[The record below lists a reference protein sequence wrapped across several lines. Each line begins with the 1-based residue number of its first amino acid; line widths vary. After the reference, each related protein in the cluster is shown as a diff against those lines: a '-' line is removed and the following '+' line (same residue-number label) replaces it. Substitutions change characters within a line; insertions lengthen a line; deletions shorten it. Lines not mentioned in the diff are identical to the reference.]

1 MRKVKPKSTDE
12 EYGPLRTKGAN
23 EKIYPKIRI
32 HTDHLPEAKDWKVG
46 ESHEL
51 HLRGKMVG
59 LSQSK
64 FQNEAEFEVT
74 HLEPHD
80 KDDEEEDGRDSD
92 KDDEKKEDDEDDEKS
107 EEGEQKDEK

>member
-12 EYGPLRTKGAN
+12 EYGPLRSKGGK

-46 ESHEL
+46 ESHEI
-51 HLRGKMVG
+51 HMRGKMVG

-64 FQNEAEFEVT
+64 FQNEAEFEIT
-74 HLEPHD
+74 HLEPKD
-80 KDDEEEDGRDSD
+80 KEDEEEDGRDSD
-92 KDDEKKEDDEDDEKS
+92 KDDEKEDGESKA
-107 EEGEQKDEK
+107 EEGEQKEEK

>member
-1 MRKVKPKSTDE
+1 MRS
-12 EYGPLRTKGAN
+12 KGGK

-46 ESHEL
+46 ESHEI
-51 HLRGKMVG
+51 HMKGKMVG

-64 FQNEAEFEVT
+64 FQNEAEFEIT
-74 HLEPHD
+74 HIEPKD

-92 KDDEKKEDDEDDEKS
+92 KDDEKEDKGERS
-107 EEGEQKDEK
+107 EEGEEEE